1 MNCGVILINY
11 QGLAHLMLHLLASA
25 STFMQEAQY
34 GHSVMKIQFFLLFL
48 KIFKLNLT
56 LFLDKETLSSSLP

>member
-11 QGLAHLMLHLLASA
+11 QGLAYLKLHLLASA

-34 GHSVMKIQFFLLFL
+34 GHFVMKIQVFSVIL
-48 KIFKLNLT
+48 KDI
-56 LFLDKETLSSSLP
+56 